1 MKEIY
6 LDYAAAT
13 PLAPEVL
20 AAMQPYFADKFYNPS
35 ALYGAS
41 RGIARDIADARAGIA
56 HWFGARPTEI
66 IFTAGGT
73 ESDNLAIHGI
83 MRRFPNAKVLVSSIE
98 HEAVLAPAGEYR
110 HELIPVLTDGTIDL
124 AALEKMI
131 DNDTVLIS
139 VMYANNE
146 IGTIEPIRQVSQLI
160 KKVRESRLA
169 SKQDLPLYLH
179 TDACQAA
186 AYLDLHASRLG
197 VDLMTINGGKIYGP
211 KQSGVLFVKAGIEL
225 APQILGG
232 GQEQNLRSGTENV
245 PAIMGLRAALDLVQG
260 RRQNEGMRLER
271 LRQHFMD
278 EIFQKIPD
286 AIING
291 SLKSRLP
298 NNIHLSLPGYDN
310 ERLLIQLDEQGICAA
325 AGSACSA
332 SNQDPSHVLR
342 AIGLS
347 DEIAQSSLRF
357 TMGADTTKADVT
369 HAVELLK
376 NCL

>member
-1 MKEIY
+1 
-6 LDYAAAT
+6 
-13 PLAPEVL
+13 
-20 AAMQPYFADKFYNPS
+20 
-35 ALYGAS
+35 
-41 RGIARDIADARAGIA
+41 
-56 HWFGARPTEI
+56 
-66 IFTAGGT
+66 
-73 ESDNLAIHGI
+73 
-83 MRRFPNAKVLVSSIE
+83 
-98 HEAVLAPAGEYR
+98 
-110 HELIPVLTDGTIDL
+110 
-124 AALEKMI
+124 
-131 DNDTVLIS
+131 
-139 VMYANNE
+139 
-146 IGTIEPIRQVSQLI
+146 
-160 KKVRESRLA
+160 
-169 SKQDLPLYLH
+169 
-179 TDACQAA
+179 
-186 AYLDLHASRLG
+186 
-197 VDLMTINGGKIYGP
+197 
-211 KQSGVLFVKAGIEL
+211 
-225 APQILGG
+225 
-232 GQEQNLRSGTENV
+232 
-245 PAIMGLRAALDLVQG
+245 
-260 RRQNEGMRLER
+260 MRLER